1 MTARA
6 TISSLGAGWF
16 LGLRFL
22 VVLVIAIIIKIL
34 LNLVHIRFNLCLF
47 WKRVNN

>member
-22 VVLVIAIIIKIL
+22 VVLVIGIL
-34 LNLVHIRFNLCLF
+34 VAAGFFRSY
-47 WKRVNN
+47 